1 MSRKTVEK
9 KILPEYF
16 EAVIRDEKHF
26 EIRKDEDNLH
36 VGDAIILKEFDGK
49 NFTGRATGRNIT
61 YILRNCPE
69 HGLMEGFCII
79 GW

>member
-49 NFTGRATGRNIT
+49 NFTGREAEEALKKMNKT
-61 YILRNCPE
+61 E
-69 HGLMEGFCII
+69 E
-79 GW
+79 